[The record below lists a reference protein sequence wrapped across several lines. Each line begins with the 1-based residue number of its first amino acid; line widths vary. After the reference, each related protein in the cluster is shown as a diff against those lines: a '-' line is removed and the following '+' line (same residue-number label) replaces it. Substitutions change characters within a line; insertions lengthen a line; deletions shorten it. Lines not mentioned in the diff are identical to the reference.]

1 MTDAK
6 GLKRVANSNFE
17 LTFNPG
23 SRKTKES
30 FRTSPIP
37 MTITQ
42 LQTDPDD
49 DVSVSTPVATNLLHV
64 VPSHGTVETMNYR

>member
-1 MTDAK
+1 MIDAK
-6 GLKRVANSNFE
+6 GLKHIANSNFE

-23 SRKTKES
+23 SIKTKVS
-30 FRTSPIP
+30 RRTSPIP

-49 DVSVSTPVATNLLHV
+49 DDSVSTPVATNLPHV